1 MHGNGSQ
8 IYEFADFRLDV
19 SERRLLRSGTTLPL
33 TEKVFE
39 TLCVLVR
46 RGGNLVTKDELIEQ
60 VWPNAIVEENN
71 LDKSISRLRKLLGEE
86 KGTREFIET
95 VRGHGY
101 RFVAPVNRLGAGSA
115 EVKAGGDSEVSRPNG
130 IQASIAV
137 LPFANMSA
145 DPENEYFGDG
155 LAEELLNALA
165 KIKDLKVAARTS
177 SFSFKNKNIEV
188 SEIGTALNVNTIL
201 EGSVRKAGDRLRIVV
216 QLINASDGYHM
227 WSERYEGELK
237 DVFDLQDRITMSVI
251 NELKV
256 RFVSEE
262 IDSVRDRYAE
272 NVEAY
277 QLYLKGRYHFLKL
290 TPPETW
296 KGISYFE
303 QAIAIEPNYALA
315 YAGLAAA
322 YVTFPMTSDG
332 PPKEF
337 FPKAKAAAEKAIEID
352 NRLSETYAALFW
364 VNQWFDWDWDE
375 CERTCLRSIELNPK
389 SADGYEAYAHLL
401 SNIGRHDESIE
412 MIERARSLDPLHLR
426 INALEGQ
433 FLVHAGRIDEALER
447 LKKVLELEPRFWLTH
462 IFSSSAYT
470 AKGMYAEAIES
481 AQKARDFSGST
492 HPIAFLG
499 FALAKSGRDAEA
511 RALLDELFKMS
522 AEQYIPQ
529 PHIAMIYNGLG
540 DTEKA
545 LEWLE
550 LGYNERDCRM
560 AFLKVE
566 PKWNN
571 LRSEPRF
578 IELMKKMNFSG

>member
-19 SERRLLRSGTTLPL
+19 SERRLLRGGTTLPL

-60 VWPNAIVEENN
+60 VW
-71 LDKSISRLRKLLGEE
+71 
-86 KGTREFIET
+86 
-95 VRGHGY
+95 
-101 RFVAPVNRLGAGSA
+101 
-115 EVKAGGDSEVSRPNG
+115 
-130 IQASIAV
+130 
-137 LPFANMSA
+137 
-145 DPENEYFGDG
+145 
-155 LAEELLNALA
+155 LNALA

-352 NRLSETYAALFW
+352 NRLSETYAALF
-364 VNQWFDWDWDE
+364 
-375 CERTCLRSIELNPK
+375 L
-389 SADGYEAYAHLL
+389 
-401 SNIGRHDESIE
+401 
-412 MIERARSLDPLHLR
+412 
-426 INALEGQ
+426 
-433 FLVHAGRIDEALER
+433 
-447 LKKVLELEPRFWLTH
+447 
-462 IFSSSAYT
+462 
-470 AKGMYAEAIES
+470 
-481 AQKARDFSGST
+481 
-492 HPIAFLG
+492 
-499 FALAKSGRDAEA
+499 
-511 RALLDELFKMS
+511 
-522 AEQYIPQ
+522 
-529 PHIAMIYNGLG
+529 
-540 DTEKA
+540 
-545 LEWLE
+545 
-550 LGYNERDCRM
+550 
-560 AFLKVE
+560 
-566 PKWNN
+566 
-571 LRSEPRF
+571 
-578 IELMKKMNFSG
+578 